1 MHVQSQAVLEAV
13 IEFFDERG
21 LKSSHKFYPTV
32 QHFYILKLNQM
43 RSHERVSAVG
53 CRAISSKILAALSF
67 HQLATGFT
75 ELAFLC
81 NNSQ

>member
-1 MHVQSQAVLEAV
+1 MHVQSQAFLEAV

-21 LKSSHKFYPTV
+21 LKLSHKFYPTV

-53 CRAISSKILAALSF
+53 AEQSVQKSLPLYLSIS
-67 HQLATGFT
+67 
-75 ELAFLC
+75 
-81 NNSQ
+81 